1 MDDSGHDERRKGPSR
16 TSERRSP
23 RERRSGPGRRI
34 WIRRDSAEDVADE
47 KREGESE
54 RRTGEPRRDGD
65 VRRGPDR
72 RKGDRRLD

>member
-16 TSERRSP
+16 AGERRSP

-34 WIRRDSAEDVADE
+34 WIRRDSAEDVAEE
-47 KREGESE
+47 KRESG
-54 RRTGEPRRDGD
+54 RRTAEPRRSGD